1 MRAGQLDY
9 NERVLKALG
18 ESISQKRL
26 NLGLSQQDLA
36 SAAGVHRSYMSDVER
51 GLRNLTLSSLE
62 AIATALGSNSASLL
76 TAAHRRLK
84 TTAKKA

>member
-36 SAAGVHRSYMSDVER
+36 SAAGVHRSYMSDVEKGAEKSHTQLVGGYR
-51 GLRNLTLSSLE
+51 D
-62 AIATALGSNSASLL
+62 SA
-76 TAAHRRLK
+76 RQ
-84 TTAKKA
+84 